1 MLTLEGVRRNLVGG
15 VVDGCVEAR
24 APEAAALLPAHVKGR
39 AVARFV
45 GDHFWRLGVRE
56 GREAVKKP
64 CHVQHTHSAVLSVYE
79 LSRVTHGCGVCES
92 ERF

>member
-45 GDHFWRLGVRE
+45 GDHFWRAGCEGGEGSCEEAMPRATHALRRLVCVRAHQ
-56 GREAVKKP
+56 GHPRLRCLRK
-64 CHVQHTHSAVLSVYE
+64 
-79 LSRVTHGCGVCES
+79 
-92 ERF
+92 